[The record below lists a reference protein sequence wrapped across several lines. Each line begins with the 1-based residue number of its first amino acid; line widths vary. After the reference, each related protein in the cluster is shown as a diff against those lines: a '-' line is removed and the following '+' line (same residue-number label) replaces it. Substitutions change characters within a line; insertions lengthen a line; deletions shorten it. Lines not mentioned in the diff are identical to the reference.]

1 MRGKTGGR
9 LHDGGWVRTG
19 RMPKGSLEEPMTI
32 KDGPFRVFRKKG
44 R

>member
-1 MRGKTGGR
+1 MARTGGR
-9 LHDGGWVRTG
+9 LGDNGKVVKG
-19 RMPKGSLEEPMTI
+19 RMPQGSLEEPMTI

>member
-1 MRGKTGGR
+1 MARKTGGQLGDNGR
-9 LHDGGWVRTG
+9 VVKG